1 MATSTEYQSLQC
13 HRKKT
18 DLDVE
23 LQLLCFLLILGQVG
37 LEPSDLV
44 LLVMHGFVQR
54 LQLLADPPVPLLLR
68 PELVATALLGV
79 QFLAA
84 LLSQCQPNDSK
95 KQRGLY
101 SLTLESLTYSVR
113 QTART
118 DDDAD
123 AKMIRTAAPPDNW
136 KRPDHQ
142 SIIVSRGEHRSAR
155 SESLQPHIERSSRPG
170 PEPSSVEAD
179 VYIWRYALLV
189 VYARKEEC

>member
-1 MATSTEYQSLQC
+1 
-13 HRKKT
+13 
-18 DLDVE
+18 
-23 LQLLCFLLILGQVG
+23 
-37 LEPSDLV
+37 
-44 LLVMHGFVQR
+44 MHGFVQR

-95 KQRGLY
+95 KRRGLY

-113 QTART
+113 HTART
-118 DDDAD
+118 DDEAD
-123 AKMIRTAAPPDNW
+123 AKMIRTATPPDNW

-142 SIIVSRGEHRSAR
+142 SIIVSRGEHRPAR
-155 SESLQPHIERSSRPG
+155 SESLQPHTERSSRPG

-179 VYIWRYALLV
+179 VYIWRQALLV